1 MTLVWSGLGQMGA
14 QISRGSL
21 REAPLTQLGRA
32 VGEGFLKGLMAEM
45 SLEEYADQAGKGARL
60 GKREGVRSMG
70 GRRGLG

>member
-1 MTLVWSGLGQMGA
+1 
-14 QISRGSL
+14 
-21 REAPLTQLGRA
+21 
-32 VGEGFLKGLMAEM
+32 MAEM